1 VKFSE
6 LTLLLLLI
14 MINHAQTQDLNP
26 LNHFSISP
34 QRISPQSLPQKFS
47 KDFPSTKH
55 HPDQVLPQD

>member
-1 VKFSE
+1 
-6 LTLLLLLI
+6 LLLI